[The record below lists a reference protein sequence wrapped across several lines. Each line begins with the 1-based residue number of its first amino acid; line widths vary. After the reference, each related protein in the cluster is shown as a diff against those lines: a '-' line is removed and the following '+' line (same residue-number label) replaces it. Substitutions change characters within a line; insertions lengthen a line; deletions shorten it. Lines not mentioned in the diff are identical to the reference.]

1 MRITI
6 KANEKGT
13 FARFEKIILD
23 YLEAN
28 ASDALVEKINGGK
41 KTLAGA
47 WAFITRE
54 ARKKALGGC
63 ACIEDAEVFG
73 WAVHY
78 FEEDELKEEKPA
90 AGLSG
95 ATVTAKAIRDTN
107 VKTEKKPAPKKEKP
121 APAFMQLS
129 FADM

>member
-6 KANEKGT
+6 TPNEKGT
-13 FARFEKIILD
+13 FGKFEKMILD

-41 KTLAGA
+41 KTLGGA
-47 WAFITRE
+47 WAFITME

-63 ACIEDAEVFG
+63 ACIPDEEVYG
-73 WAVHY
+73 WAVHF
-78 FEEDELKEEKPA
+78 FEEDEIKEGKPA

-95 ATVTAKAIRDTN
+95 ATVTAGAIRDTN
-107 VKTEKKPAPKKEKP
+107 VKTEKKEAPKKEKP